1 MFTRQVDACVW
12 LDINQ
17 QSWLSQPWD
26 KNTMKKCLQSTHII
40 HLPCCVD
47 GCWFTLT
54 FDSIQGQSELRATTS
69 TLVVVGTYEGKGWW
83 VDMKHFFQ
91 LLKPIADFLEECCLF
106 CRVYKRPITHHS
118 SSSSILFGKYAL
130 TYKITLIHISNK
142 AQFFMFIRL
151 QNHMGL
157 KKSFK

>member
-1 MFTRQVDACVW
+1 
-12 LDINQ
+12 
-17 QSWLSQPWD
+17 
-26 KNTMKKCLQSTHII
+26 
-40 HLPCCVD
+40 VD

-83 VDMKHFFQ
+83 VDMKHFFFL

-142 AQFFMFIRL
+142 A
-151 QNHMGL
+151 
-157 KKSFK
+157 